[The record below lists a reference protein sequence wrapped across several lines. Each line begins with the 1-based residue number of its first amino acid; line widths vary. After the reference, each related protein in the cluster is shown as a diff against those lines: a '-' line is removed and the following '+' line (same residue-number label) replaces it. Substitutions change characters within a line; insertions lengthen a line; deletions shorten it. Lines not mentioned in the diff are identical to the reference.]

1 MKATLGQIEA
11 FYWIARLGS
20 FRSAASFLNLTQPTI
35 SLRIQALEIALGTRL
50 LDRSGRRVQLTHE
63 GAALLPRAERMMSIA
78 GEFGAKNVQDD
89 PLRGR
94 LRVGAPDS
102 FGLTCMPRLVQ
113 SLRQQCPELEIALV
127 IDNSAV
133 LSQQI
138 NDRNLDVAF
147 LANPKIGPQVRLEL
161 LGSMELAWI
170 TSTRLRLPKHVTPAN
185 LVDQDILTNPE
196 PSNLMS
202 IIEHWFATAGL
213 RPSRLSTCT
222 SFSVILRLAAAGA
235 GITVLPTTILPSDP
249 ETAGLRILRTRPA
262 VPREQFFAA
271 YLADK
276 CGPGLETSIK
286 LARQAVNASNLL
298 A

>member
-1 MKATLGQIEA
+1 
-11 FYWIARLGS
+11 
-20 FRSAASFLNLTQPTI
+20 
-35 SLRIQALEIALGTRL
+35 
-50 LDRSGRRVQLTHE
+50 
-63 GAALLPRAERMMSIA
+63 
-78 GEFGAKNVQDD
+78 
-89 PLRGR
+89 LRGR

-102 FGLTCMPRLVQ
+102 FGLTCMPHLVQ

-127 IDNSAV
+127 IDNSRV

-138 NDRNLDVAF
+138 NDRRLDVAF
-147 LANPKIGPQVRLEL
+147 LANPKIGPHVRVEL

-170 TSTRLRLPKHVTPAN
+170 ASTRLRLPKYVTPTD

-196 PSNLMS
+196 PSNLIS

-213 RPSRLSTCT
+213 RPSRLGTCT
-222 SFSVILRLAAAGA
+222 SLSVILRLAAAGA
-235 GITVLPTTILPSDP
+235 GVTVLPTTILPLDP
-249 ETAGLRILRTRPA
+249 AAAGLRVLRTRPA

-276 CGPGLETSIK
+276 YGPGLTTAIK
-286 LARQAVNASNLL
+286 LARQAVAASNLL